1 MFKAVRI
8 ICFILALVVLGVIAY
23 YTFGS
28 DVQLAEVFTG
38 SFKLGHFLAY
48 TALGF
53 LIFIC
58 YADFARR
65 RWMGRN
71 ILPMLS
77 AVLMATL
84 VGCAGELCQPF
95 FGRTFALYDMFIDA
109 MGSLTGSL
117 LGLVC
122 VVLMCKIEKRI
133 SKR

>member
-1 MFKAVRI
+1 M
-8 ICFILALVVLGVIAY
+8 
-23 YTFGS
+23 
-28 DVQLAEVFTG
+28 
-38 SFKLGHFLAY
+38 
-48 TALGF
+48 ALGF

-65 RWMGRN
+65 RWVGRN

-77 AVLMATL
+77 AVLISTL

-95 FGRTFALYDMFIDA
+95 FGRFFALYDMFIDA
-109 MGSLTGSL
+109 MGALTGSL

-122 VVLMCKIEKRI
+122 VVLMCKIEKRF

>member
-1 MFKAVRI
+1 MLKAVRI
-8 ICFILALVVLGVIAY
+8 ISLVLAVVVLGVIGY
-23 YTFGS
+23 YTFGTN
-28 DVQLAEVFTG
+28 VQLAEVFTT

-48 TALGF
+48 MALGF

-65 RWMGRN
+65 RWVGRN

-77 AVLMATL
+77 AVLISTL
-84 VGCAGELCQPF
+84 VGYAGELCQPF
-95 FGRTFALYDMFIDA
+95 FGRFFALYDMFIDA
-109 MGSLTGSL
+109 MGALTGSL

-122 VVLMCKIEKRI
+122 VVLMCKIEKRF

>member
-1 MFKAVRI
+1 LKAVRI
-8 ICFILALVVLGVIAY
+8 ISLVLAVVVLGVIGY
-23 YTFGS
+23 YTFGTN
-28 DVQLAEVFTG
+28 VQLAEVFTT

-65 RWMGRN
+65 RWVGKN

-77 AVLMATL
+77 AILISTL

-95 FGRTFALYDMFIDA
+95 FGRYFALYDMFIDA
-109 MGSLTGSL
+109 MGALTGSI

>member
-1 MFKAVRI
+1 VYKAVRI
-8 ICFILALVVLGVIAY
+8 ICFILAVVVLGVIGY

-65 RWMGRN
+65 RWLGRN

-77 AVLMATL
+77 AVLLATL

-109 MGSLTGSL
+109 MGSLTGAVI
-117 LGLVC
+117 GLVC
-122 VVLMCKIEKRI
+122 VVLMSKIEKRI
-133 SKR
+133 SKH